1 MIRVKIISRAKEI
14 ELKEN
19 KIIAEKLIRKLGFSP
34 DEVVVVRNGEV
45 ITEDDEIYDGDFVE
59 IIPVASGG

>member
-14 ELKEN
+14 ELKEK
-19 KIIAEKLIRKLGFSP
+19 KIVAEELIRKLGFSP

-45 ITEDDEIYDGDFVE
+45 ITEDDEIHDGDFVE
-59 IIPVASGG
+59 LIPVASGG